1 MLTWSTSTT
10 SLNPNGN
17 RNGKSETRVGEEFLK
32 AWDDAVFDGKVI
44 SGDPELNREAARWRE
59 KFPHIRVVGMSCG
72 EHKVMHPLPVSQS
85 LSIMNHSKSAD
96 YVREKISN
104 GSTTAHLK
112 STLPKIVDSKRL
124 LRK

>member
-32 AWDDAVFDGKVI
+32 TWDDAVFDGK
-44 SGDPELNREAARWRE
+44 
-59 KFPHIRVVGMSCG
+59 
-72 EHKVMHPLPVSQS
+72 HPLPVSQS
-85 LSIMNHSKSAD
+85 LSTMNHSKSAD